1 MKNTK
6 ILPKLIED
14 KKWEELIQFASDTRT
29 RGLFSKWINSEE
41 NETKVKEMVK
51 NIPDKYIYTLI
62 IEYPET
68 ITPLLISN
76 YKDSYSDIAKELS
89 NGEMRENKIILPL
102 LDIKFIK
109 TILENIVPE
118 KAIEE
123 YNTYQYIKFIENN
136 PYNYKTI
143 PLKTLRLKQNFL
155 EISGILEE
163 ICKSYNKREDIL
175 KVIKETINEMCTYMS
190 TLDSASTIPILSRVS
205 NIIRYIDIKDKHL
218 IVEEALKFN
227 YPKIFPN
234 TLYPVFIEGKISQ
247 CNFIEHLDKERV
259 YQEYF
264 VPTVLDEINMKEG
277 CQKTLQQAAENMLIK
292 DDSYTQ
298 KNILVLKS
306 FSNFKDHPLNGAWK
320 YMVKHLKESI
330 IKEIIT
336 TGKSENFFEICKD
349 MNYKDEV
356 TFSKVS
362 LSFDDSMDI
371 ITSTIKEI
379 YSKKKELFSN
389 DPEKYTSKMLYIM
402 TIVASTYNIKDKEAT
417 LFRTVITFFDNDLRE
432 LLVEECLFDPFDNK
446 KYASWTKNFVS
457 TEVLKIISRTS
468 DIKNIP
474 KYIPKYK
481 CDQFGFVE
489 DAEYVISKDN
499 ILKGRISAFE
509 LYLYES
515 KFWESSSTQIFTDG
529 FNTYKK
535 FVNSLLRSVIEG
547 NKELLEDAYNVNKRY
562 NTFLMVKSIEANDTF
577 RLRSLAQSFS
587 SPLSFIVGQ
596 LKNKNYIDEI
606 CLQIKQI
613 SQITKI
619 NSVNVPFEVAIS
631 LIENCYSDDLKDL
644 DNIGMDEFISDV
656 LGICFLNSSN
666 ELDYD
671 FDNISYTSIDE
682 LSKSDYKSLVKQYK
696 NIKEQISFNYN
707 SKMIPSNDFPDEIK
721 IPPEAFE
728 NAEEIMKTP
737 KMTFGR
743 TLPIAINFYIN
754 KLKKFK
760 KFESKLKCHTF
771 MEKLYDYLNQKIKE
785 VKKCINIE
793 IELSPGDNTN
803 KSKNYSESFKIYLSP
818 SISNIVE
825 KLDKRVKYL
834 CDSEENILNIYN
846 LMKYSFYDEFE
857 LKKDYKVLFDINF
870 ESAEKAK
877 NKSISLKDK
886 QKLLNRRNK
895 DLIITLYNSNIRSLN
910 KSIEDI
916 NKLKGLNIKK
926 IDLPAI
932 NYSYIGEENFYEF
945 EEEFYSK
952 FFDILFSTEYN
963 PNTLKENIDSLSSLC
978 EIISHYN
985 YQFDDKYIDKVSS
998 VIAAILMRADSLD
1011 LMCEN
1016 LKKLIDNKN
1025 LKKINI
1031 KAIIPQIKEI
1041 YSWTKDIIERKDKSG
1056 ILLKTMEKF
1065 IEIILNSIDYS
1076 SKEETDFLV
1085 GVLSSYVFSKET
1097 ADIVIPKSKIASD
1110 FLKEKI
1116 LSVEDINNNII
1127 ASFSK
1132 LLLSNVPISKED
1144 ASFILSLSEKKLDI
1158 FVSRQLIASIAYQM
1172 KCQQLYHFK
1181 GQNIDI
1187 LYEALKNVYNKNS
1200 DLLIPFI
1207 SQLIDYETAQLAIS
1221 NSTLFFNSNISI
1233 NNFCKIPFGKLQFP
1247 RTGEWESIFE
1257 KIIIDMI
1264 CTSLTS
1270 DKAHIS
1276 ELVVTILSSVSLSN
1290 DNITDKIAPFI
1301 KNILNNYNNKNFQP
1315 TLIKFATD
1323 FILESTNSKYKDIIE
1338 SFIDFLRRTGDNY
1351 NKMVLNRLKD
1361 FNTGIKGFEWTK
1373 NETEIYEV
1381 VAEQISQKI
1390 CRIFNDPNEQMNLTK
1405 SNELLNI
1412 HNICKDIKK
1421 NLSKVDLIVKTE
1433 HYDIFNR
1440 YIHICAD
1447 ENFSLICK
1455 NYKEE
1460 NVATSSL
1467 INLLASSAQYIQG
1480 EKIKF
1485 VELLFNYYI
1494 ENFKEEHMIL
1504 VSKLTPEFINYKDIV
1519 YMIREQVIMA
1529 LSTFKFE
1536 DTSLLPNIS
1545 RIISTKTPEIVM
1557 PSGGNECDINKENNK
1572 RKKLKEGN
1580 MQIFVKTLT
1589 GKTVSIYCLE
1599 EDTIEDLKYRV
1610 YEKEGI
1616 PPDQQRMIFC
1626 GKQLEDNRT
1635 LEDYNIQKE
1644 STLHLVLRLRGS

>member
-1 MKNTK
+1 M
-6 ILPKLIED
+6 
-14 KKWEELIQFASDTRT
+14 
-29 RGLFSKWINSEE
+29 
-41 NETKVKEMVK
+41 
-51 NIPDKYIYTLI
+51 
-62 IEYPET
+62 
-68 ITPLLISN
+68 
-76 YKDSYSDIAKELS
+76 
-89 NGEMRENKIILPL
+89 
-102 LDIKFIK
+102 
-109 TILENIVPE
+109 
-118 KAIEE
+118 
-123 YNTYQYIKFIENN
+123 
-136 PYNYKTI
+136 
-143 PLKTLRLKQNFL
+143 
-155 EISGILEE
+155 
-163 ICKSYNKREDIL
+163 
-175 KVIKETINEMCTYMS
+175 
-190 TLDSASTIPILSRVS
+190 
-205 NIIRYIDIKDKHL
+205 
-218 IVEEALKFN
+218 
-227 YPKIFPN
+227 
-234 TLYPVFIEGKISQ
+234 
-247 CNFIEHLDKERV
+247 
-259 YQEYF
+259 
-264 VPTVLDEINMKEG
+264 
-277 CQKTLQQAAENMLIK
+277 
-292 DDSYTQ
+292 
-298 KNILVLKS
+298 
-306 FSNFKDHPLNGAWK
+306 
-320 YMVKHLKESI
+320 
-330 IKEIIT
+330 
-336 TGKSENFFEICKD
+336 
-349 MNYKDEV
+349 
-356 TFSKVS
+356 
-362 LSFDDSMDI
+362 
-371 ITSTIKEI
+371 
-379 YSKKKELFSN
+379 
-389 DPEKYTSKMLYIM
+389 
-402 TIVASTYNIKDKEAT
+402 
-417 LFRTVITFFDNDLRE
+417 
-432 LLVEECLFDPFDNK
+432 
-446 KYASWTKNFVS
+446 
-457 TEVLKIISRTS
+457 
-468 DIKNIP
+468 
-474 KYIPKYK
+474 
-481 CDQFGFVE
+481 
-489 DAEYVISKDN
+489 
-499 ILKGRISAFE
+499 
-509 LYLYES
+509 
-515 KFWESSSTQIFTDG
+515 
-529 FNTYKK
+529 
-535 FVNSLLRSVIEG
+535 NSLLRSVIEG

-644 DNIGMDEFISDV
+644 DNIGMDKFIYDV

>member
-1 MKNTK
+1 
-6 ILPKLIED
+6 
-14 KKWEELIQFASDTRT
+14 
-29 RGLFSKWINSEE
+29 
-41 NETKVKEMVK
+41 
-51 NIPDKYIYTLI
+51 
-62 IEYPET
+62 
-68 ITPLLISN
+68 
-76 YKDSYSDIAKELS
+76 
-89 NGEMRENKIILPL
+89 
-102 LDIKFIK
+102 
-109 TILENIVPE
+109 
-118 KAIEE
+118 
-123 YNTYQYIKFIENN
+123 
-136 PYNYKTI
+136 
-143 PLKTLRLKQNFL
+143 
-155 EISGILEE
+155 
-163 ICKSYNKREDIL
+163 
-175 KVIKETINEMCTYMS
+175 
-190 TLDSASTIPILSRVS
+190 
-205 NIIRYIDIKDKHL
+205 
-218 IVEEALKFN
+218 
-227 YPKIFPN
+227 
-234 TLYPVFIEGKISQ
+234 
-247 CNFIEHLDKERV
+247 
-259 YQEYF
+259 
-264 VPTVLDEINMKEG
+264 
-277 CQKTLQQAAENMLIK
+277 
-292 DDSYTQ
+292 
-298 KNILVLKS
+298 
-306 FSNFKDHPLNGAWK
+306 
-320 YMVKHLKESI
+320 
-330 IKEIIT
+330 
-336 TGKSENFFEICKD
+336 
-349 MNYKDEV
+349 
-356 TFSKVS
+356 
-362 LSFDDSMDI
+362 
-371 ITSTIKEI
+371 
-379 YSKKKELFSN
+379 
-389 DPEKYTSKMLYIM
+389 
-402 TIVASTYNIKDKEAT
+402 
-417 LFRTVITFFDNDLRE
+417 
-432 LLVEECLFDPFDNK
+432 
-446 KYASWTKNFVS
+446 
-457 TEVLKIISRTS
+457 
-468 DIKNIP
+468 
-474 KYIPKYK
+474 
-481 CDQFGFVE
+481 
-489 DAEYVISKDN
+489 
-499 ILKGRISAFE
+499 
-509 LYLYES
+509 
-515 KFWESSSTQIFTDG
+515 
-529 FNTYKK
+529 
-535 FVNSLLRSVIEG
+535 
-547 NKELLEDAYNVNKRY
+547 
-562 NTFLMVKSIEANDTF
+562 
-577 RLRSLAQSFS
+577 
-587 SPLSFIVGQ
+587 
-596 LKNKNYIDEI
+596 
-606 CLQIKQI
+606 
-613 SQITKI
+613 
-619 NSVNVPFEVAIS
+619 
-631 LIENCYSDDLKDL
+631 
-644 DNIGMDEFISDV
+644 
-656 LGICFLNSSN
+656 
-666 ELDYD
+666 
-671 FDNISYTSIDE
+671 
-682 LSKSDYKSLVKQYK
+682 
-696 NIKEQISFNYN
+696 
-707 SKMIPSNDFPDEIK
+707 
-721 IPPEAFE
+721 
-728 NAEEIMKTP
+728 
-737 KMTFGR
+737 
-743 TLPIAINFYIN
+743 
-754 KLKKFK
+754 
-760 KFESKLKCHTF
+760 
-771 MEKLYDYLNQKIKE
+771 
-785 VKKCINIE
+785 
-793 IELSPGDNTN
+793 
-803 KSKNYSESFKIYLSP
+803 
-818 SISNIVE
+818 
-825 KLDKRVKYL
+825 
-834 CDSEENILNIYN
+834 
-846 LMKYSFYDEFE
+846 MKYSFYDEFE

-1016 LKKLIDNKN
+1016 LKKLIENKN

-1270 DKAHIS
+1270 DKAYIS

>member
-62 IEYPET
+62 TEYPET

-76 YKDSYSDIAKELS
+76 YKDSYADIAKELS

-123 YNTYQYIKFIENN
+123 YSIYQYIKFIENN
-136 PYNYKTI
+136 PYSYKSI

-277 CQKTLQQAAENMLIK
+277 CQKTLQQVAENMLIK

-389 DPEKYTSKMLYIM
+389 DPEKYTSTMLYIM

-417 LFRTVITFFDNDLRE
+417 LFRTVITFFDNYLRE

-446 KYASWTKNFVS
+446 KYASWTKNFVT

-489 DAEYVISKDN
+489 DAEYVITKDN

-547 NKELLEDAYNVNKRY
+547 NKELLEDAYNVNKHY

-644 DNIGMDEFISDV
+644 DNIGMDKFISDV

-877 NKSISLKDK
+877 NKSISLKAK

-945 EEEFYSK
+945 EEEFYNK

-1085 GVLSSYVFSKET
+1085 GVLSSYIFSKET

-1301 KNILNNYNNKNFQP
+1301 KNILNNYNNKNFQS

-1390 CRIFNDPNEQMNLTK
+1390 CRLFNDPNEQMNLTK

-1529 LSTFKFE
+1529 LSSFKFE

-1599 EDTIEDLKYRV
+1599 EDKIEDLKYRV

-1616 PPDQQRMIFC
+1616 PPDQQRMLFC

>member
-6 ILPKLIED
+6 VLPKLIDD
-14 KKWEELIQFASDTRT
+14 KKWEEVVQFASDTRT
-29 RGLFSKWINSEE
+29 KRLFSNWINSKE
-41 NETKVKEMVK
+41 NKTKLKEMIQ
-51 NIPDKYIYTLI
+51 NIPDKFIYNLI
-62 IEYPET
+62 TEYPET

-76 YKDSYSDIAKELS
+76 YKDSYASIAKELS

-109 TILENIVPE
+109 IILENIVPE

-123 YNTYQYIKFIENN
+123 YNTYQYIKLIENN
-136 PYNYKTI
+136 PYNYKSI
-143 PLKTLRLKQNFL
+143 PLKTLRLKQKFL
-155 EISGILEE
+155 EVSGIIEE
-163 ICKSYNKREDIL
+163 ICKAYNKREDIL
-175 KVIKETINEMCTYMS
+175 KAIKETIDGMCTYMS
-190 TLDSASTIPILSRVS
+190 TLDSTSIFPILSRVS
-205 NIIRYIDIKDKHL
+205 NIIKNIDQKDRHL
-218 IVEEALKFN
+218 IIEEALKFN

-234 TLYPVFIEGKISQ
+234 TLYPIFIEGKVSQ
-247 CNFIEHLDKERV
+247 CSFIENFDKERV

-264 VPTVLDEINMKEG
+264 GPTVLDEINMKEG
-277 CQKTLQQAAENMLIK
+277 CQKTLQQIAENMLIN

-306 FSNFKDHPLNGAWK
+306 FSKFKDHPLNGAWK
-320 YMVKHLKESI
+320 YILKHLKESI

-336 TGKSENFFEICKD
+336 TGKSQNFFEICKD

-644 DNIGMDEFISDV
+644 DNIGMDKFIYDV

-1041 YSWTKDIIERKDKSG
+1041 YSWTKEIIERKDKSG

>member
-247 CNFIEHLDKERV
+247 CNFIKHLDKERV

-644 DNIGMDEFISDV
+644 DNIGMDKFIYDV

-1041 YSWTKDIIERKDKSG
+1041 YSWTKEIIERKDKSG